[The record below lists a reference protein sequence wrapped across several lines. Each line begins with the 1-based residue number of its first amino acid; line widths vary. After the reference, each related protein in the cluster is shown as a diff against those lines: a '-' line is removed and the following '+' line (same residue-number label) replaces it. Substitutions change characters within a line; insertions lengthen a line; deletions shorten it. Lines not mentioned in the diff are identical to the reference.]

1 MADQV
6 VMGPQ
11 REAGLSYVD
20 SLYWGKGDNVFFAED
35 SNAPGGYNIAGIY
48 NLATRKTVTIAGAI
62 GDDNVKFNNVANVP
76 AGSIHRRSDQ
86 ELTGALHPPA
96 PPARPATESA
106 LRRRTHTVT
115 HTQPHRIRPS
125 GWFDASASLTCD
137 VDASTGTCSPQEM
150 YDTQTSKH
158 MILNNQMKGYG
169 EGCMDYGCAPKSDVS
184 NPARTLPRS
193 PSAFPIAYTPLCLP
207 PLPQVLL
214 HGANDVHRHP
224 RVRLGD
230 DHPRRAD
237 AGRLAPPQAR
247 ARREEEV

>member
-96 PPARPATESA
+96 PPARTVTESA
-106 LRRRTHTVT
+106 LRRRTHTDP
-115 HTQPHRIRPS
+115 HAAQPPNPPRRLVRRIGLAHLRRGRLHRHVLAPRDVRHADLQAHDPQQPDEGLRRGLHGLRVRAQIRRLEPCPNLAPEPLRLPYS
-125 GWFDASASLTCD
+125 LYASVPPASASG
-137 VDASTGTCSPQEM
+137 STT
-150 YDTQTSKH
+150 
-158 MILNNQMKGYG
+158 
-169 EGCMDYGCAPKSDVS
+169 
-184 NPARTLPRS
+184 
-193 PSAFPIAYTPLCLP
+193 
-207 PLPQVLL
+207 
-214 HGANDVHRHP
+214 
-224 RVRLGD
+224 
-230 DHPRRAD
+230 RRK
-237 AGRLAPPQAR
+237 
-247 ARREEEV
+247 